1 MLNANRN
8 CFHGFQIQNFQIE
21 IYCDNFSKDDYQGIL
36 PRNNNHGNWPSQKI
50 NWHINILE
58 LSILI
63 AVKLALIIFTKEKK
77 VNSIHFQID
86 NTTALKYLNIY
97 WRWMKKLSKEIWE
110 YCLFWEVRVTAE
122 YLSSSI
128 NVPTGQEYQKWKLN
142 SFQAYPDNR
151 ENK

>member
-63 AVKLALIIFTKEKK
+63 AVKLALIIFYKGKESKF
-77 VNSIHFQID
+77 NSFSNRQHNSSKIS
-86 NTTALKYLNIY
+86 KYLLAVNEKIKQRNLGILFILGGQSY
-97 WRWMKKLSKEIWE
+97 CRIPIQFNKCSDRPRIPKMEIKL
-110 YCLFWEVRVTAE
+110 F
-122 YLSSSI
+122 SSL
-128 NVPTGQEYQKWKLN
+128 P
-142 SFQAYPDNR
+142 R
-151 ENK
+151 